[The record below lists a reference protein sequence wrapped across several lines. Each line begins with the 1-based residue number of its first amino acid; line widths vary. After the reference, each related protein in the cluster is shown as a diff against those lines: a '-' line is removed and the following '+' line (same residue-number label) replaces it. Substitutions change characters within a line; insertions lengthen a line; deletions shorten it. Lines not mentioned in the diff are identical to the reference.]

1 METKNMD
8 EKDVLKIVKWW
19 VESQLK
25 LKKAFRKSLFYALER
40 FSFYEKEK
48 DSNAAALYNYG
59 TASNLVNRYVTM
71 LWKKHFVMED
81 DIALGVTRDS
91 ILKASGQVYIDT
103 DHMVKDDKTRELK
116 HILAVLNDLFPEQLG
131 AKNEYDIVETI
142 TRNPLF
148 ETQLDVDSE
157 FSIIIQFGF
166 QQVLHVVNACGF
178 VFVMQ

>member
-25 LKKAFRKSLFYALER
+25 VKKAFRKSLFYGLER
-40 FSFYEKEK
+40 CSYYTKVE
-48 DSNAAALYNYG
+48 DSNAAAALYEYDF
-59 TASNLVNRYVTM
+59 AALVLDLRVVEF
-71 LWKKHFVMED
+71 WQKHFLMED
-81 DIALGVTRDS
+81 DVLEVGTRFS
-91 ILKASGQVYIDT
+91 VLKASGQVDIDT

-116 HILAVLNDLFPEQLG
+116 HILAVLNDLCPEQLG

-148 ETQLDVDSE
+148 ETQLDANSQIATY
-157 FSIIIQFGF
+157 S
-166 QQVLHVVNACGF
+166 
-178 VFVMQ
+178 